1 MEKGQKLLCVGK
13 YPICIKCPPFLTFF
27 LYPTKQVN
35 YKVLKVKSEKLCTF
49 VITEQSDWS
58 WKKLPLQSIIHAT
71 QPECWLCVEMFGCG
85 CTQWNAAPYPFNKQ
99 NTNTRQLLCTTPN
112 YTLQFNMPQDGC
124 TIHGRKTG
132 RQMWPLLLQFL
143 SVWAQSQQGGKTLY
157 SKQSCFFCVFFGG
170 GLGSILTVFGGKM
183 RSQDWQQY
191 LNFN

>member
-1 MEKGQKLLCVGK
+1 MEKDQKLLCVGK
-13 YPICIKCPPFLTFF
+13 YPICIKCPPFLKFF

-35 YKVLKVKSEKLCTF
+35 YKVLKLKSEKLCTF
-49 VITEQSDWS
+49 VIAEQSDWS

-71 QPECWLCVEMFGCG
+71 QPECWLCIEMFGCG
-85 CTQWNAAPYPFNKQ
+85 CTQWNAVPYPFNKQ

-143 SVWAQSQQGGKTLY
+143 SVWAQSQQDGKTLY
-157 SKQSCFFCVFFGG
+157 SKQSCFFCVFFFWGG
-170 GLGSILTVFGGKM
+170 GGGWV
-183 RSQDWQQY
+183 R
-191 LNFN
+191 F